1 MLFYFCFVTFPDW
14 LGTVLK
20 GQTFLTV
27 ENVRKPERKAEPNN
41 NDINGFHCTAA
52 DFFICYVN
60 LNWLK
65 TDLHREIWRKSK
77 QI

>member
-1 MLFYFCFVTFPDW
+1 MY
-14 LGTVLK
+14 G
-20 GQTFLTV
+20 
-27 ENVRKPERKAEPNN
+27 KPERKAGPNN

-52 DFFICYVN
+52 NCSIYHVN

-65 TDLHREIWRKSK
+65 TDLHREIWRESK

>member
-1 MLFYFCFVTFPDW
+1 MY
-14 LGTVLK
+14 G
-20 GQTFLTV
+20 
-27 ENVRKPERKAEPNN
+27 KPGRKAGANN

-52 DFFICYVN
+52 DIFICYVN

-65 TDLHREIWRKSK
+65 TDLHRDIWRKSE

>member
-1 MLFYFCFVTFPDW
+1 MY
-14 LGTVLK
+14 G
-20 GQTFLTV
+20 
-27 ENVRKPERKAEPNN
+27 RPERKAEPNN
-41 NDINGFHCTAA
+41 NDINGFHCTAV

-65 TDLHREIWRKSK
+65 TDLHRKIWRASK

>member
-1 MLFYFCFVTFPDW
+1 MR
-14 LGTVLK
+14 G
-20 GQTFLTV
+20 
-27 ENVRKPERKAEPNN
+27 KPGRKAGSNN
-41 NDINGFHCTAA
+41 NDINGLHWTAA

-65 TDLHREIWRKSK
+65 TGLQREIWRKSK